1 MVDVIMLTK
10 FLSPFLPYL
19 LKLGDKAAEEAAKKL
34 GGDAWE
40 KVKVIWA
47 KLRPQVEAK
56 QSVQEAI
63 IDVAETPDDEDA
75 IAALRQQLKKL
86 LKEDPALSS
95 EIGRLLA
102 SAEQTESGR
111 SIIQNIS
118 QVKYAATSASG
129 NASVSNITEHGT
141 SKGN

>member
-1 MVDVIMLTK
+1 MVDVIILTK

-40 KVKVIWA
+40 KVKAIWA
-47 KLRPQVEAK
+47 KLHPKVEAK
-56 QSVQEAI
+56 PSAQEAL
-63 IDVAETPDDEDA
+63 IDVAAAPDDEDA
-75 IAALRQQLKKL
+75 LAALRQQLKKL

-102 SAEQTESGR
+102 SDEQTESGR

-118 QVKYAATSASG
+118 QVKYAATSATG
-129 NASVSNITEHGT
+129 DANVSKITEHGT
-141 SKGN
+141 AKNN